1 MKKRFLSI
9 ILVLALCLTMLPT
22 AAFAEGTASAA
33 WDGVTTTKPSGSGS
47 SESDPYLISNAA
59 ELAWL
64 ATIIPTSDYDKYY
77 VKLTAD
83 IVLNDGTFDAN
94 GSFTKTGE
102 STTSTPNGWTPI
114 SAAHRA
120 AWCVDGNNK
129 SISGLYINSS
139 NQEDVG
145 LFAYL
150 YGGSYIRNLT
160 IKNSY
165 VCLMHSENHNG
176 SVGIFAGHSYNT
188 EYTNCVGENN
198 ILSTDCYLTG
208 GIVGWANYDTF
219 NSMHTSGSIKSTKS
233 KSMVGGLVGRA
244 SNDIIFK
251 NCWNETNIENA
262 KENYTASGG
271 LVGDTDGSVCFYNCA
286 NLGSL
291 NGGSRMGGIVGYG
304 GSGVIIKNCYGLNDI
319 SNYKGEWDYNF
330 TTQVGRDIYNVG
342 TLSGLSALVSLSYAE
357 DGFKRN
363 DNGEDGA
370 VPHFTGKGKLTENG
384 NDNELLNA
392 LNDNL
397 YKTDAEPNLKKWV
410 VGTNGYPLP
419 TGEIFVD
426 DTEYYGVWLN
436 GVRISERNYADIF
449 ENGLASYDKATNTL
463 TLHDGLVVTNP
474 YEKSLLYTDG
484 ASADLNI
491 CVDGNITFHSG
502 QNIGGGSYI
511 INLDGS
517 SGGGGNL
524 KIYAPEGKSA
534 TVSLIGDYSEYGID
548 MGSLTLDGDVCLTIS
563 TGYYCFTFD
572 YNIKMVSSE
581 AVLDAVNKSGD
592 RVMLNT
598 SDRVTLPSTN
608 PQKLYEGTGDSLN
621 LVNSFTT
628 SRYNEEEE
636 KDEPY
641 MYPHIRIAPDSYA
654 LVAALP
660 SSYTVSMETANAEN
674 AVLDWVTTEV
684 RKISGITE
692 ANSTITVSDVESA
705 TAGSYTNASGANGGF
720 TVTVTVTKDGISKT
734 RTIPGIITA
743 TTYVAPTIAAGIQ
756 AGTVDADGQFTADIG
771 GTFTSGD
778 NIVFAVTYTANGAA
792 VKSLSGTVTCFEQSK
807 DLVWNEANNCYLTD
821 AFTCPKAQTAPYEAG
836 YSIGGSGEYTQQT
849 GSMNVSVQGMV
860 LTASDFDFSVP
871 TDLTYDGN
879 AKEAQVT
886 FNGDSSR
893 PCGDVTVKYYDQDDR
908 QVTEAKAAGTYKV
921 KIDVAAGDYSQAAT
935 ELTDSSWTFTIGA
948 KALSSSNITVAAIAD
963 QTYCGDALTPDVTVN
978 DGMTMLVKDNDY
990 TVSYMD
996 NTDVGTATATITGTG
1011 NYTGTLTKTW
1021 RILPKVIDI
1030 DKVMIENKAYT
1041 GTSEAEG
1048 SVVFSDYVAGH
1059 EPDQLGTDYTIS
1071 ASFIDKN
1078 VGNSKTVNGT
1088 VTLINSNYCFANG
1101 EMTASFETEANIE
1114 PKSVT
1119 ATVTVEEKIYDGTT
1133 TATVA
1138 AIVTNGPVDGDSITI
1153 AGLTGTFDNVN
1164 AGTDKTVTI
1173 NVSGKS
1179 ITGTESSNYDVII
1192 PTTAVGNITKK
1203 TATITAM
1210 NKIAYIGSTAPD
1222 LSNPVIDTDY
1232 TISGLVGDDTPDS
1245 SVTVT
1250 LTVNPDMSKV
1260 GEYAIVPTITGTDN
1274 RYDFAFVN
1282 GKLNVYNRPSSA
1294 SSSITSD
1301 KDTHGEITVSPKNAS
1316 KGTTVTIT
1324 VTPDPGYTL
1333 ETLTVLDK
1341 DGKEIELTNE
1351 GNGKYTFKMPSGKVT
1366 VNGTFMEDN
1375 SVLNFFVDVTADK
1388 YYYDAVL
1395 WAAENGITGG
1405 VDENHFA
1412 PNLPC
1417 TRAQIVTFLWR
1428 AAGSPMPTSI
1438 SSFTD
1443 VPSGVY
1449 YAKAVSW
1456 AVENGITTGVTADT
1470 FCPDKI
1476 CTRAQAVAFLFR
1488 DAVYRGMDGVTLQ
1501 ELLSGYADAMQVPSY
1516 GISAFNWALGNGVVA
1531 GYDGNLMPNDNCTR
1545 AQIVT
1550 MLYRLMSE

>member
-9 ILVLALCLTMLPT
+9 FLVLALCLTMLPT
-22 AAFAEGTASAA
+22 AAFAEGPTSTA
-33 WDGVTTTKPSGSGS
+33 WDGTTTTKPSGSGN
-47 SESDPYLISNAA
+47 SESDPYLISSAA

-64 ATIIPTSDYDKYY
+64 ATITPTSDYDKYY
-77 VKLTAD
+77 VKLMAD
-83 IVLNDGTFDAN
+83 IVLNDGTFDSN
-94 GSFTKTGE
+94 GGFTKTGE
-102 STTSTPNGWTPI
+102 STTSAPNDWTPI

-139 NQEDVG
+139 NQENVG

-165 VCLMHSENHNG
+165 VRLTHSENHKG

-219 NSMHTSGSIKSTKS
+219 NSVHTSGSIKSTKS
-233 KSMVGGLVGRA
+233 SSMVGGLVGRA
-244 SNDIIFK
+244 SYELTFK
-251 NCWNETNIENA
+251 NCWNETNIENL
-262 KENYTASGG
+262 KENYIVNGG

-330 TTQVGRDIYNVG
+330 STQVGRYIYNVG
-342 TLSGLSALVSLSYAE
+342 TLSGLSTSVSLSYAE
-357 DGFKRN
+357 DGFERN
-363 DNGEDGA
+363 DNGEGGV

-474 YEKSLLYTDG
+474 YEKSLLYTDS

-491 CVDGNITFHSG
+491 CVDGNITFRSG
-502 QNIGGGSYI
+502 QNIGGGAYI
-511 INLDGS
+511 INLDGG

-524 KIYAPEGKSA
+524 KIYAPAGKSA
-534 TVSLIGDYSEYGID
+534 TVSLIGDCSEYGID

-563 TGYYCFTFD
+563 TGYHCFTFA
-572 YNIKMVSSE
+572 YNIKMASSE

-608 PQKLYEGTGDSLN
+608 PQKLYEGTGDSLD

-636 KDEPY
+636 QDEPY
-641 MYPHIRIAPDSYA
+641 MYPHIRIAPDSYV

-660 SSYTVSMETANAEN
+660 SSYTVSMETANAED

-692 ANSTITVSDVESA
+692 NNSTVTVSDVESA
-705 TAGSYTNASGANGGF
+705 TAGNYTNPSGTNGSF
-720 TVTVTVTKDGISKT
+720 TATVTVTKDSISKT
-734 RTIPGIITA
+734 CTVPGIITA

-756 AGTVDADGQFTADIG
+756 AGTVDAYGQFTANAA
-771 GTFTSGD
+771 GTFTSAD
-778 NIVFAVTYTANGAA
+778 NIVFAVTYTANGTA
-792 VKSLSGTVTCFEQSK
+792 VKSLSGAVTCFEQSK
-807 DLVWNEANNCYLTD
+807 DLIWNEANNCYLTD
-821 AFTCPKAQTAPYEAG
+821 AFTYPKAQTAPYEAS
-836 YSIGGSGEYTQQT
+836 YSIGDSGEYTQET
-849 GSMNVSVQGMV
+849 GSMNVSVQGIV
-860 LTASDFDFSVP
+860 PTASDFNFLEP
-871 TDLTYDGN
+871 TDLTYDRT
-879 AKEAQVT
+879 AKEAHVT
-886 FNGDSSR
+886 FNGDSSH

-908 QVTEAKAAGTYKV
+908 QLTEAKAAGIYKV
-921 KIDVAAGDYSQAAT
+921 KIDVAGSDYYQEAT
-935 ELTDSSWTFTIGA
+935 DLTDNSWTFTIGA
-948 KALSSSNITVAAIAD
+948 KALSSSDITVAAIAD
-963 QTYCGDALTPDVTVN
+963 QTYSGDALTPDVTVN
-978 DGMTMLVKDNDY
+978 DGMTTLVKDSDY
-990 TVSYMD
+990 TVSYTN
-996 NTDVGTATATITGTG
+996 NTYAGTATATITGSG

-1021 RILPKVIDI
+1021 RIVPKVIAI
-1030 DKVMIENKAYT
+1030 DKVMIENKVYT
-1041 GTSEAEG
+1041 GTSEATG
-1048 SVVFSDYVAGH
+1048 SAVFTDYVAGH
-1059 EPDQLGTDYTIS
+1059 APDQLGIDYTIS
-1071 ASFIDKN
+1071 ASFVDKN
-1078 VGNSKTVNGT
+1078 AGDSKAVNGT

-1101 EMTASFETEANIE
+1101 EMTASFEAEADIE

-1119 ATVTVEEKIYDGTT
+1119 ATITVEDKTYDGTT

-1138 AIVTNGPVDGDSITI
+1138 AIITNGLVEGDSITI
-1153 AGLTGTFDNVN
+1153 AGLTGTFDNIN
-1164 AGTDKTVTI
+1164 AGADKTVTI
-1173 NVSGKS
+1173 NASEKS
-1179 ITGTESSNYDVII
+1179 ITGTGASNYAVII
-1192 PTTAVGNITKK
+1192 PTTAAGNITKK
-1203 TATITAM
+1203 TVTITAI
-1210 NKIAYIGSTAPD
+1210 NKIAYVGSAAPD
-1222 LSNPVIDTDY
+1222 LSNPVLDKDY
-1232 TISGLVGDDTPDS
+1232 TISGLVGEDTLDS
-1245 SVTVT
+1245 RVTVV

-1274 RYDFAFVN
+1274 RYDFAFAN
-1282 GKLNVYNRPSSA
+1282 GKLNVYNRPSSG
-1294 SSSITSD
+1294 SS
-1301 KDTHGEITVSPKNAS
+1301 K
-1316 KGTTVTIT
+1316 
-1324 VTPDPGYTL
+1324 
-1333 ETLTVLDK
+1333 
-1341 DGKEIELTNE
+1341 
-1351 GNGKYTFKMPSGKVT
+1351 
-1366 VNGTFMEDN
+1366 EDN
-1375 SVLNFFVDVTADK
+1375 SILNFFVDVTADK

-1395 WAAENGITGG
+1395 WAAKSGITGG

-1428 AAGSPMPTSI
+1428 AAGSPTPMSI
-1438 SSFTD
+1438 SSFSD
-1443 VPSGVY
+1443 VPSDAY

-1456 AVENGITTGVTADT
+1456 AVENGITKGVTADK
-1470 FCPDKI
+1470 FCPDQI

-1488 DAVYRGMDGVTLQ
+1488 DAVSRGMEGVTLQ
-1501 ELLSGYADAMQVPSY
+1501 ELLSGYNDAMQVPSY
-1516 GISAFNWALGNGVVA
+1516 GISAFNWALGNGVVD
-1531 GYDGNLMPNDNCTR
+1531 GYDGNLMPNENCTR

-1550 MLYRLMSE
+1550 MLYRLMSK